1 MDVTLTAGA
10 ISTNLFAKT
19 CKYLAEGVKKKN
31 THNSPL
37 SSFSVG
43 LSYQLIW
50 SQCHLHERSV

>member
-19 CKYLAEGVKKKN
+19 CKCLAEGVKKK

-50 SQCHLHERSV
+50 SQCHLPARSV